1 MSSLLRVSECHRQAW
16 AFSLLRMVASTCP
29 CLAAHRSGVSPVT
42 LGASLF
48 ALPKP
53 CQSKKGQCQSKKG
66 QGILGARETRLH
78 NTPPQ
83 QGAENAATATAV
95 DLGCRLFKRS
105 RKTFALSLALF
116 GPFWD
121 LHYSS
126 YLLYQLWGSESKLA
140 APTWP
145 PCEAMST
152 GVLSRTAKLLGG
164 WTNSCGRDGWA
175 NAWAVQSD

>member
-1 MSSLLRVSECHRQAW
+1 MHHSLHYLSRANQKRVREFLEPGGQDCTRRPPSRAQKTLQQRQ
-16 AFSLLRMVASTCP
+16 LLW
-29 CLAAHRSGVSPVT
+29 
-42 LGASLF
+42 
-48 ALPKP
+48 
-53 CQSKKGQCQSKKG
+53 
-66 QGILGARETRLH
+66 
-78 NTPPQ
+78 
-83 QGAENAATATAV
+83 V